1 VRKRLRIIIIARCR
15 PTVKGFS
22 KKTRKKF
29 EKALHL
35 WKKFDTIIETEGV
48 MKEKRVTIYDI
59 AEAAG
64 VSTGTVNRALS
75 GKERISPKT
84 KDKVLQT
91 AKQLGYTANA
101 AAQGLRRT
109 PITIGAVLFCPIDE
123 YVDDIIEGIEA
134 SARELEKYRVSVDVH
149 KLPFTTAAD
158 CVSQTK
164 ALLRAFAEQQYGGAV
179 LFLSAMT
186 DDLDGM
192 DELIAQLREQNFYVA
207 TVAND
212 LPHTERVLHVGV
224 DAHMAGSMAAEL
236 LEMSCAGGEVA
247 LMVAS
252 KNSVVNMDYIRGF
265 EDYAGRGM
273 FSSVSIYEH
282 FDDKATVEQIT
293 DRMLAEH
300 PSLSGV
306 YMATASSV
314 IACEYVKERGN
325 RDMTVITT
333 DLLAETPELLRQK
346 IANAVIFQNPFKQGK
361 NVVRMLYNHLIR
373 QPNADVKLLAPRV
386 LLSSN
391 LQAYLFDKPEAEE
404 GEDDHA

>member
-1 VRKRLRIIIIARCR
+1 
-15 PTVKGFS
+15 
-22 KKTRKKF
+22 
-29 EKALHL
+29 
-35 WKKFDTIIETEGV
+35 

-84 KDKVLQT
+84 KQKVLQT
-91 AKQLGYTANA
+91 AKELGYTANA

-109 PITIGAVLFCPIDE
+109 PITIGAVLFCPIDK

-134 SARELEKYRVSVDVH
+134 SARDLEKYRVSVDVH
-149 KLPFTTAAD
+149 KLPFTSGAD
-158 CVSQTK
+158 CVEQTK
-164 ALLRAFAEQQYGGAV
+164 ALLQTFAEQQYSGAV
-179 LFLSAMT
+179 LFLSATT

-192 DELIAQLREQNFYVA
+192 DELIAQLHEKNFFVA

-212 LPHTERVLHVGV
+212 LPNTERVLHVGV

-247 LMVAS
+247 LLVGS
-252 KNSVVNMDYIRGF
+252 KNSAVNRDYIRGF
-265 EDYAGRGM
+265 EDYAGRGI
-273 FSSVSIYEH
+273 FSGVSIYEH
-282 FDDKATVEQIT
+282 FDNKDTVVQVT

-300 PSLSGV
+300 PALKGV

-314 IACEYVKERGN
+314 IACERIRSRCDRN
-325 RDMTVITT
+325 MTVITT
-333 DLLAETPELLRQK
+333 DLLSETPELLRQK

-361 NVVRMLYNHLIR
+361 NVVRMLYKHLIR
-373 QPNADVKLLAPRV
+373 QPDGDVKLLAPRV

>member
-1 VRKRLRIIIIARCR
+1 
-15 PTVKGFS
+15 
-22 KKTRKKF
+22 
-29 EKALHL
+29 
-35 WKKFDTIIETEGV
+35 

-164 ALLRAFAEQQYGGAV
+164 ALLRTFAEQQYGGAV

-192 DELIAQLREQNFYVA
+192 DELIAQLSSDVSEAHRFFEQA
-207 TVAND
+207 
-212 LPHTERVLHVGV
+212 
-224 DAHMAGSMAAEL
+224 
-236 LEMSCAGGEVA
+236 
-247 LMVAS
+247 
-252 KNSVVNMDYIRGF
+252 
-265 EDYAGRGM
+265 
-273 FSSVSIYEH
+273 
-282 FDDKATVEQIT
+282 
-293 DRMLAEH
+293 
-300 PSLSGV
+300 
-306 YMATASSV
+306 
-314 IACEYVKERGN
+314 
-325 RDMTVITT
+325 
-333 DLLAETPELLRQK
+333 
-346 IANAVIFQNPFKQGK
+346 
-361 NVVRMLYNHLIR
+361 
-373 QPNADVKLLAPRV
+373 
-386 LLSSN
+386 
-391 LQAYLFDKPEAEE
+391 
-404 GEDDHA
+404 